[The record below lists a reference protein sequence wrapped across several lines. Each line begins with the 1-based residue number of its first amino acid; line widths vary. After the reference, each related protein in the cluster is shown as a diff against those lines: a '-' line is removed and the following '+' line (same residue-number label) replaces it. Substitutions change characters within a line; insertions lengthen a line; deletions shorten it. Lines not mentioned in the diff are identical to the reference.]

1 MLFITVLEGLLRE
14 KGITASKMLA
24 DLGMNKSSVL
34 NWKTRG
40 TVPSGATLQ
49 KIADYFGVSVDY
61 LLGKTEQKEKPAEDG
76 GLGEN
81 VVRFLGRDGKVLEK
95 KLTPELLAY
104 LESIP
109 DSDDKL

>member
-1 MLFITVLEGLLRE
+1 MFWKNFAELCEERKVSPNAVCDELGLSNA
-14 KGITASKMLA
+14 TATK
-24 DLGMNKSSVL
+24 
-34 NWKTRG
+34 WKQGAMPRM
-40 TVPSGATLQ
+40 ATLELV
-49 KIADYFGVSVDY
+49 ADYFGVPVDR
-61 LLGKTEQKEKPAEDG
+61 LFSSEQKEKPAEDG

-109 DSDDKL
+109 DSDDNL